1 MEMRLLGN
9 ANCFVKLS
17 RLQRLLKG
25 DFPPLTPRRCKETD
39 PVQSQLVLLKWRHR
53 DVASRGLRM
62 KRALAELTQWTP
74 TAILHCILEPGRE
87 VLRERESVLTSD
99 RSLAPLG

>member
-1 MEMRLLGN
+1 MLLLGN

-17 RLQRLLKG
+17 CLQRLLKG
-25 DFPPLTPRRCKETD
+25 DFPPPQRCKETD
-39 PVQSQLVLLKWRHR
+39 PVQSRLVLLKWGHR
-53 DVASRGLRM
+53 GVALRGLRM
-62 KRALAELTQWTP
+62 KRALAELTRWAP

-87 VLRERESVLTSD
+87 FLREHESVLTSD